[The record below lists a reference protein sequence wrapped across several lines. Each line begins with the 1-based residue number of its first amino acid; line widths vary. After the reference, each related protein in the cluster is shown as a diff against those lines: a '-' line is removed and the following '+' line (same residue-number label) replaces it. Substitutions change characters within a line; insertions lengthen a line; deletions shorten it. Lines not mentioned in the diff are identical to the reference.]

1 MVSNDFSYD
10 DISCDGGE
18 EALDDCVHANVENCG
33 PNEGAGVECYTGEV
47 TSTIEDILAEN
58 IIHRI
63 APCKHCPKTFIEI
76 FTPYT
81 FSEKA
86 SPFLS
91 S

>member
-1 MVSNDFSYD
+1 MFRSATESQWLRERLAIKRSWVGIPRS
-10 DISCDGGE
+10 
-18 EALDDCVHANVENCG
+18 VEFL
-33 PNEGAGVECYTGEV
+33 
-47 TSTIEDILAEN
+47 IEDILAEN

>member
-1 MVSNDFSYD
+1 M
-10 DISCDGGE
+10 
-18 EALDDCVHANVENCG
+18 
-33 PNEGAGVECYTGEV
+33 
-47 TSTIEDILAEN
+47 IEDILAEN

-86 SPFLS
+86 SPFFVATKCNTSKLVAYKRLPFGGVIS
-91 S
+91 HLDVCFSKFIKGGFAPLTPHA

>member
-1 MVSNDFSYD
+1 MIKVNKLPRQIIDQMLFDQSYFQC
-10 DISCDGGE
+10 IG
-18 EALDDCVHANVENCG
+18 
-33 PNEGAGVECYTGEV
+33 
-47 TSTIEDILAEN
+47 TIEDILAEN